1 MSRIL
6 LLCEYSTLNGGER
19 SLLALL
25 PTLQRHGCEF
35 LAVAPLD
42 GELASA
48 LAKLQV
54 PLVADLTWNSKPGAL
69 QDRRNHLG
77 NVIERVDVGL
87 IHANSLAMG
96 RLVGPVSIAKRIAS
110 VAHLRDIVRLSAT
123 AVTDLNC
130 NQRLIA
136 VSAATRRWHL
146 AQGVKQEKID
156 VIYNGM
162 DTDEYLPRVPT
173 GYLHREL
180 GLPHGSVLVGAIG
193 QIGMRKGLDVL
204 LEAAVDIFQQRHD
217 VHFLIVGQRYSGKQ
231 EAIQYETE
239 LHRRADEPAL
249 NGRIHFLGSRADV
262 PLLLAEL
269 TLLVHSARQEPL
281 GRVLL
286 EAAAAGVPVIASDV
300 GGTREIFP
308 SHEAIL
314 IPSGNVQALAA
325 AVVKNLDSV
334 DDSRHLQAIA
344 ARRRVQN
351 VFGVKKAAMA
361 LLDVYREVEGAR

>member
-25 PTLQRHGCEF
+25 PALQRHGCEF

-42 GELASA
+42 GELALA
-48 LAKLQV
+48 LAKHQV
-54 PLVADLTWNSKPGAL
+54 SLVTDLIGNHRPGTL
-69 QDRRNHLG
+69 QDRRQHLG
-77 NVIERVDVGL
+77 NVIERLDVDV

-96 RLVGPVSIAKRIAS
+96 RLVGPVSMAKRIAS
-110 VAHLRDIVRLSAT
+110 VAHLRDIIRLSAT
-123 AVTDLNC
+123 AVKDLNC

-136 VSAATRRWHL
+136 VSAATQRWHL

-173 GYLHREL
+173 GFLHREL

-193 QIGMRKGLDVL
+193 QIGIRKGLDVL
-204 LEAAVDIFQQRHD
+204 LEAAVDLFQQRRD
-217 VHFLIVGQRYSGKQ
+217 VHFLIVGQRHSGKQ
-231 EAIQYETE
+231 EAIEYEQE
-239 LHRRADEPAL
+239 LHRRADEAAL
-249 NGRIHFLGSRADV
+249 NGRVHFLGSRTDV

-269 TLLVHSARQEPL
+269 TLLVHPARQEPL

-314 IPSGNVQALAA
+314 FPSGNVQALTA
-325 AVVKNLDSV
+325 AVIENLDSV
-334 DDSRHLQAIA
+334 DSRHLRTIA
-344 ARRRVQN
+344 ARSRIKN

-361 LLDVYREVEGAR
+361 LLDVYREVEDVR